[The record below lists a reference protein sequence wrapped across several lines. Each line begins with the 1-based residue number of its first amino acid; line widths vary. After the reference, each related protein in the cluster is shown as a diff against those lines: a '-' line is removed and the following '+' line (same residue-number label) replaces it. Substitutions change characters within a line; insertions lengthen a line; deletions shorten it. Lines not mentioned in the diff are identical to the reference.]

1 MRLVLAFEET
11 PEPLGS
17 GDNLSFF
24 DPVTDRK
31 AVDPGYKANRPGET
45 PLPIKSLPNVKRG
58 LNAIGLPWIEID
70 TPDSTIKFELN
81 EDIAHSI
88 CSRLEHFLTQEL
100 RGKLNQAQCSQ

>member
-1 MRLVLAFEET
+1 MDDVHKI
-11 PEPLGS
+11 
-17 GDNLSFF
+17 
-24 DPVTDRK
+24 TD
-31 AVDPGYKANRPGET
+31 VSVSTVSTT
-45 PLPIKSLPNVKRG
+45 PLRG
-58 LNAIGLPWIEID
+58 TIEID